1 MYTNFDDLPLVLT
14 VENVS
19 EVLDISTNT
28 AYELLRSGKLRCVK
42 VGRQYRIPKTA
53 ILEYL
58 AA

>member
-19 EVLDISTNT
+19 EILDISTNT
-28 AYELLRSGKLRCVK
+28 AYELLRSGKLRSIK
-42 VGRQYRIPKTA
+42 VGKQYRIPKAA